1 MNYNLYHAED
11 FAADESFIAYYLQTD
26 KQAMAFWENWIAHHP
41 EKLDE
46 IYNAER
52 LLAKLNFRLDEQE
65 LQDAFS
71 KFDSFLATTQL
82 VSAEE
87 KPIVKFNFG
96 KYAIAAIVLI
106 AFTFSGYYFYQS
118 KQNQLSYVSYYNGKG
133 KVAAFML
140 SDGTKISLNSN
151 STLKYP
157 KIFKGR
163 KREVTLIGEA
173 FFEVAKDKTKPFTV
187 NANGL
192 RTTVLGTKFNVSAY
206 ANQANVKVALVEGSV
221 EVATKGGRDKML
233 LKPTE
238 MATFNP
244 TTGSLNR
251 SAFNTNNVTSWKTG
265 LIIFDNASFTEIAH
279 KMYNT
284 YGIKLLNKTAIK
296 QWNYS
301 GQFDKT
307 DYLTIVKSI
316 CFAKHINYKQN
327 NQTIILIK

>member
-26 KQAMAFWENWIAHHP
+26 EEAIAFWASWISHHP

-52 LLAKLNFRLDEQE
+52 LLAKLNFRLEEHE
-65 LQDAFS
+65 LQEA
-71 KFDSFLATTQL
+71 
-82 VSAEE
+82 
-87 KPIVKFNFG
+87 FG
-96 KYAIAAIVLI
+96 KLDDFLSTAQTHETVIKPSIKLSFIKYAFAAIVLI

-118 KQNQLSYVSYYNGKG
+118 KQDQLSYVSYYNGKG
-133 KVAAFML
+133 KVAAFVL

-157 KIFKGR
+157 KVFKGN
-163 KREVTLIGEA
+163 KREVMLVGEA

-238 MATFNP
+238 MATFNA
-244 TTGSLNR
+244 TTGSLLR
-251 SAFNTNNVTSWKTG
+251 SGFNASTVTSWKTG
-265 LIIFDNASFTEIAH
+265 LIIFESATFTDIAN
-279 KMYNT
+279 KLYNI
-284 YGIKLLNKTAIK
+284 YGIKLLNRTTIK

-301 GQFDKT
+301 GQFDKS

>member
-26 KQAMAFWENWIAHHP
+26 EQAIAFWENWIAHHP

-46 IYNAER
+46 VYNAER

-65 LQDAFS
+65 LQDAFA
-71 KFDSFLATTQL
+71 KFDTFIATTQ
-82 VSAEE
+82 
-87 KPIVKFNFG
+87 KPVQTYKPNTKLSVV
-96 KYAIAAIVLI
+96 KYAITAVVLL

-118 KQNQLSYVSYYNGKG
+118 KQNQLSYVSYYNGQG
-133 KVAAFML
+133 KVAAFVL

-157 KIFKGR
+157 KVFKGN

-187 NANGL
+187 STNGL

-206 ANQANVKVALVEGSV
+206 ANQTNVKVALVEGSV

-238 MATFNP
+238 MATFNA
-244 TTGSLNR
+244 TTGSLSR
-251 SAFNTNNVTSWKTG
+251 SGFNANAVTAWKTG
-265 LIIFDNASFTEIAH
+265 LIIFENATFTEIAN
-279 KMYNT
+279 KLYNT

-327 NQTIILIK
+327 NQTIILTK